1 MIPLPAA
8 VSGVSRLD
16 GEHHGHAPR
25 TRPGQPKQ
33 EVPQHRRDIQVQ
45 QHRDDVKAGRGE
57 SPQSMLQP
65 EQCGQHWPVRGLIA
79 VNGAGLKPNLPR
91 ARQALGRLG
100 SHQQGVVPHEAPLRR
115 WIVADRH
122 QQAAYQHGGNV
133 QGDTRACGGKRSL
146 WRRPA
151 GRVDVSGR
159 HLTIHGTMDAGR
171 AAEFRVVCSAERS
184 TDTAHATKETMV
196 RGRWQGKAEHSRKC

>member
-1 MIPLPAA
+1 MILHLHRQDGCIGENGCGFLVHSEFIQPLAEMEWQTPLWFCRDILQGEAWHGTP
-8 VSGVSRLD
+8 VRRRLGVSRLD

-33 EVPQHRRDIQVQ
+33 EGPQQRRDIQVQ

-79 VNGAGLKPNLPR
+79 VNGAGLKPDLPR

-100 SHQQGVVPHEAPLRR
+100 SHQQGVVPHEAPR
-115 WIVADRH
+115 VA
-122 QQAAYQHGGNV
+122 G
-133 QGDTRACGGKRSL
+133 
-146 WRRPA
+146 
-151 GRVDVSGR
+151 
-159 HLTIHGTMDAGR
+159 
-171 AAEFRVVCSAERS
+171 
-184 TDTAHATKETMV
+184 
-196 RGRWQGKAEHSRKC
+196 